1 MKKIAILTRR
11 AGYNMGTSLQAVAMS
26 VFIDKAGFPNRI
38 IDYDEYSGH
47 ILWRIKP
54 RLNRI
59 IYFIMHLCP
68 RLSKL
73 AFGKKFLRLQVAQK
87 QMRRFHKFEKEFMPL
102 TDKKYKSYRALER
115 DFNNYDACICGSDQI
130 WSPYFYDSVF
140 LLSFIK
146 KGSKCRKIA
155 YAPSMGITDASMLR
169 LEQID
174 LMTQFD
180 SISCR
185 ENEASAIVKKVTGKN
200 VPTVLDPTLMVD
212 PEVWS
217 QMADKA
223 SIATNGEKYI
233 LTYFLH
239 TNYYR
244 DVIPNDFIKKLKSV
258 TKLPVYNI
266 SLFNL
271 ENRVNAD
278 IDFNDIGPL
287 EFLALV
293 KGAEWICT
301 NSFHCG
307 IFSYMFKR
315 RFFVFERYMKDGN
328 DGGNQNS
335 RIYNL
340 LKLFGLEQC
349 LTKPEAEP
357 NLSQKFD
364 FNFSKTLVDEA
375 RSRSLDFL
383 KASLS

>member
-38 IDYDEYSGH
+38 INYDEYSGH
-47 ILWRIKP
+47 LLWQIKP
-54 RLNRI
+54 RVNKI
-59 IYFIMHLCP
+59 IYFAMNLCP
-68 RLSKL
+68 WFSKL
-73 AFGKKFLRLQVAQK
+73 VLGKKFLRLQRAQE
-87 QMRRFHKFEKEFMPL
+87 QMNRFHEFEQMFMPL
-102 TDKKYKSYRALER
+102 TDKKYTSYRALER

-130 WSPYFYDSVF
+130 WSPYFYDSAF

-155 YAPSMGITDASMLR
+155 YAPSMGITDASMLPP
-169 LEQID
+169 EQID
-174 LMTQFD
+174 LMKQFD

-185 ENEASAIVKKVTGKN
+185 EYEASAIVEKVTGKN
-200 VPTVLDPTLMVD
+200 VPTVLDPTLMVE
-212 PEVWS
+212 PKVWN

-223 SIATNGEKYI
+223 KLDISKQKYI

-239 TNYYR
+239 TDYYK
-244 DVIPNDFIKKLKSV
+244 DVIPNDFIKKLKAI

-278 IDFNDIGPL
+278 RDFNTVGPL

-293 KGAEWICT
+293 RDAEWICT
-301 NSFHCG
+301 NSFHCC
-307 IFSYMFKR
+307 IFSYIFKR

-328 DGGNQNS
+328 VGGNQNS
-335 RIYNL
+335 RVHNL
-340 LKLFGLEQC
+340 LKLFDLEQC
-349 LTKPEAEP
+349 LTQPKDEP
-357 NLSQKFD
+357 NVLQKFD
-364 FNFSKTLVDEA
+364 FNSRKALVDEYQA
-375 RSRSLDFL
+375 KSLDFL
-383 KASLS
+383 KVSLS

>member
-38 IDYDEYSGH
+38 INYDEYSGH

-59 IYFIMHLCP
+59 IYFAMNLCP
-68 RLSKL
+68 QFSKL
-73 AFGKKFLRLQVAQK
+73 VFGKKFSRSQRAQE
-87 QMRRFHKFEKEFMPL
+87 QMRRFQEFEQEFMPL
-102 TDKKYKSYRALER
+102 TDKKYTSYKALER

-130 WSPYFYDSVF
+130 WSPYFYDRAF

-155 YAPSMGITDASMLR
+155 YAPSMGITDASMLPP
-169 LEQID
+169 EQIN
-174 LMTQFD
+174 LMKQFD

-185 ENEASAIVKKVTGKN
+185 EYEASTIVEKVTRKN
-200 VPTVLDPTLMVD
+200 VSTVLDPTLMVD

-223 SIATNGEKYI
+223 NIATNGGKYI

-239 TNYYR
+239 TDYYK
-244 DVIPNDFIKKLKSV
+244 DVIPNDFIRKLKSV

-271 ENRVNAD
+271 ENRVKAD
-278 IDFNDIGPL
+278 MDFNTVGPL

-293 KGAEWICT
+293 KGAEWVCT
-301 NSFHCG
+301 NSFHCC
-307 IFSYMFKR
+307 IFSYIFKR
-315 RFFVFERYMKDGN
+315 HFFVFERYMKDGN
-328 DGGNQNS
+328 VGGNQNS

-340 LKLFGLEQC
+340 LKLFDLRQC

-357 NLSQKFD
+357 NVSQKFD
-364 FNFSKTLVDEA
+364 YNSKQALVEEFRA
-375 RSRSLDFL
+375 KSLDFL